1 MWYIIGIGGDV
12 MEEEKVVE
20 TAPVETVEEETAPV
34 ETVEEEKAPV
44 EETVEK
50 DSNEDVLT
58 LLREVL
64 TEIKAL
70 SILVGNDTS
79 VQVEDV
85 DDGSND
91 NNADELEKQLEDFD
105 F

>member
-1 MWYIIGIGGDV
+1 
-12 MEEEKVVE
+12 MEDEKVVE
-20 TAPVETVEEETAPV
+20 TAPVEEETAPV
-34 ETVEEEKAPV
+34 EETTPVEEETTPV
-44 EETVEK
+44 ETE
-50 DSNEDVLT
+50 SNDDVLT

-64 TEIKAL
+64 MEIKAL
-70 SILVGNDTS
+70 STLTTDTS

>member
-1 MWYIIGIGGDV
+1 MDD
-12 MEEEKVVE
+12 EKVVE
-20 TAPVETVEEETAPV
+20 NAVVDEET
-34 ETVEEEKAPV
+34 PV
-44 EETVEK
+44 EETPVETPVEEPVET

-58 LLREVL
+58 LLREMF

-70 SILVGNDTS
+70 STLIASDTT

-91 NNADELEKQLEDFD
+91 NNTDELEKQLEDLD

>member
-12 MEEEKVVE
+12 MDKEKVVE
-20 TAPVETVEEETAPV
+20 TEPVEEETAPV
-34 ETVEEEKAPV
+34 ETVEETTPVEDTAPV
-44 EETVEK
+44 ETE
-50 DSNEDVLT
+50 SNEDVLT

-70 SILVGNDTS
+70 STLSTDTS

-85 DDGSND
+85 EDVSND

>member
-1 MWYIIGIGGDV
+1 
-12 MEEEKVVE
+12 MEDEKVVE
-20 TAPVETVEEETAPV
+20 TTPVEEETTPV
-34 ETVEEEKAPV
+34 EPVE

-50 DSNEDVLT
+50 DSNEEVLT

-70 SILVGNDTS
+70 SLLGSEDTS

-91 NNADELEKQLEDFD
+91 NNADELEKQLEDLD

>member
-1 MWYIIGIGGDV
+1 MWYIIGIGGELMD
-12 MEEEKVVE
+12 EEKVVE
-20 TAPVETVEEETAPV
+20 TVPVEEETAPV
-34 ETVEEEKAPV
+34 ETVEETTPFEETAPV
-44 EETVEK
+44 ET

-70 SILVGNDTS
+70 STLTTDTS

>member
-1 MWYIIGIGGDV
+1 
-12 MEEEKVVE
+12 MEDEKVE
-20 TAPVETVEEETAPV
+20 TAPVEEETAPV
-34 ETVEEEKAPV
+34 EENAPV
-44 EETVEK
+44 EETAPVETAPVET

-70 SILVGNDTS
+70 TTLSTDTS

-85 DDGSND
+85 EDGSND

>member
-1 MWYIIGIGGDV
+1 
-12 MEEEKVVE
+12 MEDEKVVE
-20 TAPVETVEEETAPV
+20 TAPVEEETAPV
-34 ETVEEEKAPV
+34 ETVEEETTPV
-44 EETVEK
+44 EETAPVETE
-50 DSNEDVLT
+50 SNEDVLT

-70 SILVGNDTS
+70 STLTTDTS

>member
-1 MWYIIGIGGDV
+1 MD
-12 MEEEKVVE
+12 EEKVVE
-20 TAPVETVEEETAPV
+20 TAPVEEETAPV
-34 ETVEEEKAPV
+34 EETTPVEDTAPV
-44 EETVEK
+44 ETE
-50 DSNEDVLT
+50 SNEDVLT

-70 SILVGNDTS
+70 STLTTDTS

-91 NNADELEKQLEDFD
+91 NKADELESQLEDFD

>member
-1 MWYIIGIGGDV
+1 
-12 MEEEKVVE
+12 MEDEKVVE
-20 TAPVETVEEETAPV
+20 TVPVEEETAPV
-34 ETVEEEKAPV
+34 ET
-44 EETVEK
+44 

-70 SILVGNDTS
+70 STLTNDTS

-91 NNADELEKQLEDFD
+91 NNADELEKQLEDLD

>member
-1 MWYIIGIGGDV
+1 MD
-12 MEEEKVVE
+12 EEKVVE
-20 TAPVETVEEETAPV
+20 TAPVEEETAPVEEETAPV
-34 ETVEEEKAPV
+34 ET
-44 EETVEK
+44 

-70 SILVGNDTS
+70 STLTTDTS

-91 NNADELEKQLEDFD
+91 NKADELESQLEDFD

>member
-1 MWYIIGIGGDV
+1 
-12 MEEEKVVE
+12 MEDEKVVE
-20 TAPVETVEEETAPV
+20 TTPVEEETTPV
-34 ETVEEEKAPV
+34 EPVEEKEPVEEETI
-44 EETVEK
+44 ET

-70 SILVGNDTS
+70 SLLVADDTT
-79 VQVEDV
+79 VQIEDV

-91 NNADELEKQLEDFD
+91 KNVDELESQLEDLD

>member
-1 MWYIIGIGGDV
+1 
-12 MEEEKVVE
+12 MENEKVVE
-20 TAPVETVEEETAPV
+20 NALVDEEKAPVEIVEEETAPV
-34 ETVEEEKAPV
+34 EETASVE
-44 EETVEK
+44 TN
-50 DSNEDVLT
+50 SNEDVLT

-70 SILVGNDTS
+70 STLTASDTS

-91 NNADELEKQLEDFD
+91 SNAEELESQLEDLD

>member
-1 MWYIIGIGGDV
+1 
-12 MEEEKVVE
+12 MEDEKVVE
-20 TAPVETVEEETAPV
+20 TAPVEEETAPV
-34 ETVEEEKAPV
+34 ETVEETTPVEDTAPV
-44 EETVEK
+44 ETE
-50 DSNEDVLT
+50 SNEDVLT

-70 SILVGNDTS
+70 STLTTDTS

>member
-1 MWYIIGIGGDV
+1 MDD
-12 MEEEKVVE
+12 EKVVE
-20 TAPVETVEEETAPV
+20 TALVDEETAPV
-34 ETVEEEKAPV
+34 ETVEETAPV
-44 EETVEK
+44 ET

-70 SILVGNDTS
+70 STLTTADTT

-85 DDGSND
+85 EDGSND
-91 NNADELEKQLEDFD
+91 TNADELEKQLEDLD

>member
-1 MWYIIGIGGDV
+1 
-12 MEEEKVVE
+12 MEDDKVVE

-34 ETVEEEKAPV
+34 ET
-44 EETVEK
+44 

-70 SILVGNDTS
+70 SALSVSDTT

-85 DDGSND
+85 EDGSND
-91 NNADELEKQLEDFD
+91 SNTDELESQLDDLDF
-105 F
+105 

>member
-1 MWYIIGIGGDV
+1 
-12 MEEEKVVE
+12 MEDEKVVE
-20 TAPVETVEEETAPV
+20 TTPVEEETTPV
-34 ETVEEEKAPV
+34 EPVEEKEPV
-44 EETVEK
+44 EEETVEK
-50 DSNEDVLT
+50 YSNEEVLT

-70 SILVGNDTS
+70 SLLGSEDTS

-91 NNADELEKQLEDFD
+91 NNADELEKQLEDLD

>member
-1 MWYIIGIGGDV
+1 
-12 MEEEKVVE
+12 MEDEKVVETAPVDEE

-34 ETVEEEKAPV
+34 ETN
-44 EETVEK
+44 
-50 DSNEDVLT
+50 SNEDVLT

-70 SILVGNDTS
+70 STLTASDTT

-85 DDGSND
+85 EDGAND
-91 NNADELEKQLEDFD
+91 TNADELEAQLEDLD

>member
-1 MWYIIGIGGDV
+1 
-12 MEEEKVVE
+12 MEDEKVVE
-20 TAPVETVEEETAPV
+20 TTPVEEETTP
-34 ETVEEEKAPV
+34 VEEETTPV
-44 EETVEK
+44 EPVEEETVEK
-50 DSNEDVLT
+50 DSNEEVLT

-70 SILVGNDTS
+70 SLLGSEDTS

-91 NNADELEKQLEDFD
+91 NNADELEKQLEDLD

>member
-1 MWYIIGIGGDV
+1 
-12 MEEEKVVE
+12 MEDEKVVE
-20 TAPVETVEEETAPV
+20 TAPVETVEEEKV
-34 ETVEEEKAPV
+34 ETE
-44 EETVEK
+44 
-50 DSNEDVLT
+50 SNEDVLT

-70 SILVGNDTS
+70 SLLVADDTT

-91 NNADELEKQLEDFD
+91 NNTEELESQLEDLD

>member
-1 MWYIIGIGGDV
+1 
-12 MEEEKVVE
+12 MEDEKVVE
-20 TAPVETVEEETAPV
+20 TTPVEEETAPV
-34 ETVEEEKAPV
+34 ETVEENAPV
-44 EETVEK
+44 ET

-70 SILVGNDTS
+70 SLLVGDDKT

-91 NNADELEKQLEDFD
+91 TNVDELESQLEDLD

>member
-1 MWYIIGIGGDV
+1 
-12 MEEEKVVE
+12 MEDEKVIE
-20 TAPVETVEEETAPV
+20 TAPVEEETAPV
-34 ETVEEEKAPV
+34 ETVEETTPVEDTAPV
-44 EETVEK
+44 ETE
-50 DSNEDVLT
+50 SNEDVLT

-70 SILVGNDTS
+70 STLTTDTS

-91 NNADELEKQLEDFD
+91 NNADELEKQLEDFN

>member
-1 MWYIIGIGGDV
+1 MD
-12 MEEEKVVE
+12 EEKVVE
-20 TAPVETVEEETAPV
+20 TAPVEEETAPV
-34 ETVEEEKAPV
+34 ETVEETTPVEDTAPV
-44 EETVEK
+44 ETE
-50 DSNEDVLT
+50 SNEDVLT

-70 SILVGNDTS
+70 STLSASDTT

-91 NNADELEKQLEDFD
+91 NNTDELEKQLEDLD

>member
-1 MWYIIGIGGDV
+1 
-12 MEEEKVVE
+12 MEDEEVVE
-20 TAPVETVEEETAPV
+20 KAIVDDETPVEETPVEETAPV
-34 ETVEEEKAPV
+34 ET
-44 EETVEK
+44 

-58 LLREVL
+58 LVREVL
-64 TEIKAL
+64 MEIKAL
-70 SILVGNDTS
+70 STLIASDTT

-91 NNADELEKQLEDFD
+91 TNVDELESQLEDLD

>member
-1 MWYIIGIGGDV
+1 MD
-12 MEEEKVVE
+12 EEKVVE
-20 TAPVETVEEETAPV
+20 TAPVEEETAPV
-34 ETVEEEKAPV
+34 ETVEETAPV

-70 SILVGNDTS
+70 SLLVADDTT

-91 NNADELEKQLEDFD
+91 NNADELEKQLEDLD

>member
-1 MWYIIGIGGDV
+1 MDD
-12 MEEEKVVE
+12 EKVVE
-20 TAPVETVEEETAPV
+20 TAPVEEETALVEETAPV
-34 ETVEEEKAPV
+34 EENAPV
-44 EETVEK
+44 ETE
-50 DSNEDVLT
+50 SNDDVLT

-64 TEIKAL
+64 MEIKAL
-70 SILVGNDTS
+70 STLSTDTN

-85 DDGSND
+85 EDGSND

>member
-1 MWYIIGIGGDV
+1 MDD
-12 MEEEKVVE
+12 EKVVE
-20 TAPVETVEEETAPV
+20 KTLVDEETPVEETPVESVETVEEAAPV
-34 ETVEEEKAPV
+34 ET
-44 EETVEK
+44 

-58 LLREVL
+58 LVREVL
-64 TEIKAL
+64 MEIKAL
-70 SILVGNDTS
+70 STLIASDTT

-91 NNADELEKQLEDFD
+91 TNADELEAQLEDLD

>member
-1 MWYIIGIGGDV
+1 MDD
-12 MEEEKVVE
+12 EKVVETALVDEE

-34 ETVEEEKAPV
+34 EETASVE
-44 EETVEK
+44 TN
-50 DSNEDVLT
+50 SNEDVLT

-70 SILVGNDTS
+70 STLTASDTS

-91 NNADELEKQLEDFD
+91 SNAEELESQLEDLD

>member
-1 MWYIIGIGGDV
+1 MDD
-12 MEEEKVVE
+12 EKVVE
-20 TAPVETVEEETAPV
+20 TALVDEDTAPVETVEEETAPV
-34 ETVEEEKAPV
+34 ET
-44 EETVEK
+44 

-70 SILVGNDTS
+70 STLTASDTS

-91 NNADELEKQLEDFD
+91 SNAEELESQLEDLD

>member
-1 MWYIIGIGGDV
+1 
-12 MEEEKVVE
+12 MEDEKVVE
-20 TAPVETVEEETAPV
+20 TAPVEEETAPV
-34 ETVEEEKAPV
+34 ETVEETTPVEDTAPV
-44 EETVEK
+44 ETE
-50 DSNEDVLT
+50 SNEDVLT

-70 SILVGNDTS
+70 STLTTDTS

-85 DDGSND
+85 EDGSND
-91 NNADELEKQLEDFD
+91 NNADELESQLEDFD